1 MRRSLAIL
9 ILLAILPACAASK
22 PPMPARPVPTGPPA
36 RVDIGRALAQH
47 PFAAV
52 LAQYDVD
59 IATLRDDV
67 GTAAFQDL
75 HRQLE
80 SNAAAIVAELNRA
93 AANAHNLRTRSI
105 GAALP
110 QVANSRQ
117 GFNGGTLASFRDA
130 LQTRAL
136 RAHDLRAMQ
145 LGEREANVALA
156 FERAHAGRRLVL
168 EVKLHNLYLDEATYR
183 AYRAQLAALDA
194 QEEAALDA
202 ERRRAY
208 TELVRYDAQL
218 RARSA
223 DDAAAMSAELANHAR
238 AMQSVPRP
246 AMTSLPKS
254 IAAGHDERPA
264 TLAAF
269 DTARHDLTGRFG
281 ELAAI
286 DGRARSDA
294 RTELTA
300 LVRERDDLRAQIVA
314 SIEARARKIAAAE
327 HLGRLYLTDAPRG
340 ARDITN
346 AVLRD
351 LR

>member
-1 MRRSLAIL
+1 LAIL
-9 ILLAILPACAASK
+9 VLVAILPACTAPK
-22 PPMPARPVPTGPPA
+22 PSTPARPTPTGPPA
-36 RVDIGRALAQH
+36 RVDIGRALTQH

-59 IATLRDDV
+59 IATLRDDA
-67 GTAAFQDL
+67 GTAAFQNL

-80 SNAAAIVAELNRA
+80 SNAAAIADELARA
-93 AANAHNLRTRSI
+93 AANAHNLRTRTI
-105 GAALP
+105 GPALS
-110 QVANSRQ
+110 QGADFRQ
-117 GFNGGTLASFRDA
+117 GFGPDTLASFRDA
-130 LQTRAL
+130 LQTRTL

-145 LGEREANVALA
+145 LREHEANVALA

-183 AYRAQLAALDA
+183 TYRAQLASLDA

-202 ERRRAY
+202 DRRHAS
-208 TELVRYDAQL
+208 TELARYDAQL

-246 AMTSLPKS
+246 AATSLPKS

-264 TLAAF
+264 ALAAF
-269 DTARHDLTGRFG
+269 DTAHHDLTGRFG

-286 DGRARSDA
+286 DDRARSDA
-294 RTELTA
+294 RAELAA
-300 LVRERDDLRAQIVA
+300 LVRERDALRAQIIA
-314 SIEARARKIAAAE
+314 SIEARARRIATAE
-327 HLGRLYLTDAPRG
+327 HLGQLYFTDAPSS
-340 ARDITN
+340 ARDITD
-346 AVLRD
+346 AVLRA